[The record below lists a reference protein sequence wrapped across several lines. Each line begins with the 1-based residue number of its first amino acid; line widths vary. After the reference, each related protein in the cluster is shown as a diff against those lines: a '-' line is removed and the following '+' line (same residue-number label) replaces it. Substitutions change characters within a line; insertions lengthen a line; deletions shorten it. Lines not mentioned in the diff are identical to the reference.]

1 MIYLP
6 YKNDNGWRK
15 PENEKADKSIRSPEK
30 A

>member
-6 YKNDNGWRK
+6 YKNDNGWQK
-15 PENEKADKSIRSPEK
+15 LENEKADESIRSLEK

>member
-6 YKNDNGWRK
+6 YKTDNGWRK
-15 PENEKADKSIRSPEK
+15 LENEKADKSIRSPEK